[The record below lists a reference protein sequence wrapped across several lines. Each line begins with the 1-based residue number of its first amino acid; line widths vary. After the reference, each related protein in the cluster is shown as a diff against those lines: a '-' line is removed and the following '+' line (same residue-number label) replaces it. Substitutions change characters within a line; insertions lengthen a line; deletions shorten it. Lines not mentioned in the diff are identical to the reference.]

1 MVLSGGKSERTYLS
15 RFGRGLYYGS
25 YQNPRTLVW
34 GIGTV
39 IFILMI
45 ATAFLGYNHSP
56 KWPNNNNNTL
66 HNRKLPLVFK
76 RTMSTYRPTN
86 PNVVRDFIKENNL
99 NPSFTYEKL
108 DLEGTKKSISS
119 DLKELSGIY
128 LILNKITLDYY
139 IGSAS
144 TGRFY
149 SRFYKH
155 LISLT
160 GSKILKHAINKYGLP
175 NFAFIVI
182 ELFPEKVN
190 KENNKELLD
199 LEDFYLKSML
209 PNYNILT
216 EAGNS
221 FGYKHTDITRI
232 RLKEGYSVERREQIG
247 ALNRG
252 KALSADTKALIR
264 KALSAKTER
273 SENSLANL
281 KKAAKPVKVY
291 NLDYTVYGEFSSITE
306 AAKHLQCGDKTIQRA
321 LKTDKGLLKRRWIVK
336 YC

>member
-1 MVLSGGKSERTYLS
+1 
-15 RFGRGLYYGS
+15 
-25 YQNPRTLVW
+25 
-34 GIGTV
+34 
-39 IFILMI
+39 
-45 ATAFLGYNHSP
+45 
-56 KWPNNNNNTL
+56 
-66 HNRKLPLVFK
+66 
-76 RTMSTYRPTN
+76 MSTYRPTN

-321 LKTDKGLLKRRWIVK
+321 LKTDKGLLKRR
-336 YC
+336 